1 MRIRIAAAWAAALLA
16 LSPVE
21 AATQQ
26 PANGSPPAMTA
37 NQWRDD
43 LKFMAS
49 DMQKRH
55 ANLYHHVSRE
65 DFDGAVADLDA
76 QIPNLP
82 RNRIIVGMMRIAA
95 MVGDG
100 HTRVEP
106 RKDPAFG
113 FPSLP
118 VKFYLFDDG
127 LYVRAARPEQR
138 DLLGA
143 RVEAIGGIAIDEAV
157 RRVSELASRDN
168 AVGPKLYAPLFLTMP
183 DILEAVGLSNSREAA
198 SLTLSH
204 NGRRWTVTVPAGA
217 IDPLWPPDT
226 DISLIT
232 PAGWIDANPA
242 RPPMWLQAP
251 LDYHRLV
258 ELPERHALYAQVNMV
273 ADIAGETLGQFGDK
287 ILAKASATNPQA
299 IVLDL
304 RLAQGGN
311 GDLRTD
317 LVRDLIKAE
326 DADTRLYVLTARGT
340 FSASQFILDDLDRL
354 TGAVF
359 IGEPASSSPTD
370 YGDGY
375 KSQMPNS
382 GISVRTAIK
391 YWQSG
396 QDMRPWI
403 PTDLAPGY
411 RFADYVE
418 GRDPALDAALGF
430 SPDQKL
436 DERLFKQAAT
446 DAAAISRT
454 ADDPL
459 YRYADVETIG
469 WRTALRLL
477 RAKQQDAALA
487 LARWTAGRFPK
498 SSDAATVRGMVADAA
513 GLRDEAR
520 EAAATAIRLDP
531 NNRNAQSLL
540 GGLSAKPK

>member
-1 MRIRIAAAWAAALLA
+1 MRIRIAAAFATALLA
-16 LSPVE
+16 LSVTG
-21 AATQQ
+21 AAAQ
-26 PANGSPPAMTA
+26 PGKPAPELTA
-37 NQWRDD
+37 NQWRED
-43 LKFMAS
+43 LRFMAAEL
-49 DMQKRH
+49 QRRH

-65 DFDGAVADLDA
+65 AFERAVAELDR
-76 QIPNLP
+76 QIPSLP

-113 FPSLP
+113 FASLP

-127 LYVRAARPEQR
+127 LFIRAARPEQR

-143 RVEAIGGIAIDEAV
+143 RVEAIGGVPVDEAV

-168 AVGPKLYAPLFLTMP
+168 AMGPKLYAPLYLAMP
-183 DILEAVGLSNSREAA
+183 DILEAVGLSTSRNSA
-198 SLTLSH
+198 TLDLLRD
-204 NGRRWTVTVPAGA
+204 GRRWTVTLPAAG
-217 IDPLWPPDT
+217 IDPSWPPDT
-226 DISLIT
+226 DISLVT
-232 PAGWIDANPA
+232 PAGWLDANPA
-242 RPPMWLQAP
+242 RPPLWLQAP
-251 LDYHRLV
+251 LDYHRLM
-258 ELPERHALYAQVNMV
+258 ELPDRHALYAQANMI
-273 ADIAGETLGQFGDK
+273 ADVDGETLGQFGDK

-311 GDLRTD
+311 GDLRTG

-340 FSASQFILDDLDRL
+340 FSASEFVLDDLDRL

-359 IGEPASSSPTD
+359 VGEPASSSPTD

-396 QDMRPWI
+396 QDMRPYI
-403 PTDLAPGY
+403 PVDIAPGY
-411 RFADYVE
+411 RFGDYSA
-418 GRDPALDAALGF
+418 GRDPALDAAVVF

-436 DERLFKQAAT
+436 DERLFKQAAM
-446 DAAAISRT
+446 DPAAISRI
-454 ADDPL
+454 ADDPR

-477 RAKQQDAALA
+477 RDKQQAAALA
-487 LARWTAGRFPK
+487 LARWTAARFPD
-498 SSDAATVRGMVADAA
+498 SSDAATVHGMVADAA
-513 GLRDEAR
+513 GLPDEAR
-520 EAAATAIRLDP
+520 QAANAAIRLDL

-540 GGLSAKPK
+540 GRLSAKPK

>member
-1 MRIRIAAAWAAALLA
+1 VRIRIAAACVAALLA
-16 LSPVE
+16 LST
-21 AATQQ
+21 AAAAAQQ
-26 PANGSPPAMTA
+26 PAGHSPPVVTA
-37 NQWRDD
+37 QKWRDD
-43 LKFMAS
+43 LRFMAAEL
-49 DMQKRH
+49 QKRH
-55 ANLYHHVSRE
+55 ANLYHHVSRQ
-65 DFDGAVADLDA
+65 DFERAVADLDR

-168 AVGPKLYAPLFLTMP
+168 AMGPKLYAPLFLAMP
-183 DILEAVGLSNSREAA
+183 DILEAVGLSNSRETA

-217 IDPLWPPDT
+217 IDPPWPPDT

-273 ADIAGETLGQFGDK
+273 ADVAGETLGQFGDK

-354 TGAVF
+354 TAAVF

-436 DERLFKQAAT
+436 DERLFKQTAT

-469 WRTALRLL
+469 WRTALRLS

-540 GGLSAKPK
+540 GRLNAKPK